1 MLIAEEYHR
10 CVDTRVCLL
19 AGVKCIHTLD
29 KASGVKYQRPGTS
42 PELAG
47 SWTREGGQDSWHT
60 TGNSLGRGTF
70 QRSWSRI
77 GKMER
82 ALGLEDLLPSHL
94 EDGLL
99 SDNQMSATYMTRT
112 STPLGLAQK
121 GPVPVVEFGPFAH
134 ACPAIV
140 KPNRVEKESERN
152 LGGRVEAQVRRQKV
166 FAAGTMHVNEPRCTH
181 RGHGAMRGPFALS
194 Q

>member
-1 MLIAEEYHR
+1 MMMI
-10 CVDTRVCLL
+10 RVCLL
-19 AGVKCIHTLD
+19 AGVKYIQTLD
-29 KASGVKYQRPGTS
+29 KASGVKYRRPGTS
-42 PELAG
+42 PEVAG
-47 SWTREGGQDSWHT
+47 SWTTEGGQEMWQT

-99 SDNQMSATYMTRT
+99 SDNEMSATYMTRT

-152 LGGRVEAQVRRQKV
+152 LGGRVEAQVRLQKV
-166 FAAGTMHVNEPRCTH
+166 FAAGTMHVNELKSTH
-181 RGHGAMRGPFALS
+181 RRHGAMLGPSVVS